1 MQGYRSHHA
10 MRFWASAACLGL
22 GCVSLAGCATKPT
35 PPMAD
40 TSATNA
46 GLNALA
52 AGDSAAAET
61 REPAAGANYK
71 PGTRLS
77 ETELQK
83 LAEESAIDLNK
94 VLAERNQRRGDAG
107 QADTRRAPSQS
118 KPAETTIAAG
128 GAASEPSTTSA
139 PAESEP
145 TPPAPEAT
153 KQAAPTPEAPVEEDP
168 QAKMQRLANELSALI
183 QKRMVASPD
192 PVPDVLALAAID
204 ALKPGGSAALPEG
217 VDKSLSPP
225 ELKAVN
231 AVRDLIRGL
240 VGDPAT
246 ARDPAKAA
254 DRVMDVLKQL
264 AQSKPLA
271 IARAALCSKVN
282 GFGQYTPL
290 GGSAFLA
297 GGTSKAIIYTE
308 IDGFSHRDEVN
319 SGEPMYAVELSQ
331 EAALFHAGDNTLQWR
346 WPEQQIREVS
356 RNKRRDFFVIR
367 QIDLPRNLTVGQYV
381 LKVTIRDKV
390 DAKAVAQTSLPITIV
405 ADPTLVTAK

>member
-1 MQGYRSHHA
+1 MQGYRSHLT

-22 GCVSLAGCATKPT
+22 GCATLAGCATKPT
-35 PPMAD
+35 PPTAD

-52 AGDSAAAET
+52 AGDAAAPET

-94 VLAERNQRRGDAG
+94 VLAERNQRRGEAS
-107 QADTRRAPSQS
+107 QSDTRRAPSQS
-118 KPAETTIAAG
+118 RLAETTIASG
-128 GAASEPSTTSA
+128 GAASEPSTTST

-145 TPPAPEAT
+145 TPPAPVVT
-153 KQAAPTPEAPVEEDP
+153 TQPAPPPAAPVEEDT

-264 AQSKPLA
+264 AQSKPLS

-297 GGTSKAIIYTE
+297 GGASKAIIYTE

-390 DAKAVAQTSLPITIV
+390 DTKAVAQTSLPITIV